1 MVPEAAGDTRR
12 HVDIAVRPEALRLGV
27 AGDAPGEDAALR
39 ARITHRTFLG
49 DHTEYLLQ
57 AEGIGPLQVN
67 VPRQAERALGGQ
79 GVGDEVHILWTAGTG
94 LVLAAEE

>member
-1 MVPEAAGDTRR
+1 M
-12 HVDIAVRPEALRLGV
+12 
-27 AGDAPGEDAALR
+27 R

-57 AEGIGPLQVN
+57 ADGIGPLQVN